1 MLLGNLVDNWDN
13 YMTLLKN
20 LILIIII
27 LFTVYYIFFSILLV
41 FLFKKENINWHYA
54 IIPFYN
60 LYHYFIICKLPW
72 WPIVVPFVNVI
83 VFICSPYC
91 LLKEYQCE
99 KWKCA
104 LAIAFPYVMVPI
116 IVFNDNYKNKR
127 FKVGYAP
134 FRTVFDVEKIE
145 HNLENNNEMNYIDYE
160 NFENNSSYQ
169 KRTNEYT
176 SNVDILIG
184 NIENDAIVDEY
195 FDFNLDYSNNPINLE
210 NEQADDFD
218 IKAQQID
225 QEEMFEIF
233 DKINDE
239 DGKFTSDDVKKLEE
253 KIEQDIKIEVADS
266 SNYAEYRE
274 KEISSET
281 IAFGGEQKIEDK
293 THSKVEELKCPRC
306 GSSLIGAINNICPGC
321 GSSI

>member
-1 MLLGNLVDNWDN
+1 MLLRNLVDNWDN
-13 YMTLLKN
+13 YMALLRN
-20 LILIIII
+20 FLLIIVV
-27 LFTVYYIFFSILLV
+27 LFVIYYILFSILLV

-60 LYHYFIICKLPW
+60 LYHYFNICKLPW
-72 WPIVVPFVNVI
+72 WPIVIPFVNII

-116 IVFNDNYKNKR
+116 IVFNDQYKNKR

-145 HNLENNNEMNYIDYE
+145 HNLENNNEMNFLDYE
-160 NFENNSSYQ
+160 NFEKNNAY
-169 KRTNEYT
+169 KNTTNEYE
-176 SNVDILIG
+176 SNIDKLIV
-184 NIENDAIVDEY
+184 NIEKDAIVDEY
-195 FDFNLDYSNNPINLE
+195 FDFNLDYSNDSVISDKVE
-210 NEQADDFD
+210 ADSFD
-218 IKAQQID
+218 IKTQQIE

-239 DGKFTSDDVKKLEE
+239 DGKFTSDDVKKLED
-253 KIEQDIKIEVADS
+253 KIEQDNKIEVADTT
-266 SNYAEYRE
+266 NYKEYKE
-274 KEISSET
+274 KELSSEA

-293 THSKVEELKCPRC
+293 THSKVEELKCSRC

-321 GSSI
+321 GASF